1 MIKIGIVGYG
11 NLGKGV
17 HSAVLNSKDM
27 LLQGIFTKRDP
38 KTLNLT
44 SDINCYS
51 YDDLFKEN
59 FDIDVII
66 NCGGSYKDLPVT
78 TPEIVKKYNT
88 VDSFDTHANI
98 PVHLN
103 NVDKNAKENDKTA
116 VISVGWDPGLFSVA
130 RLYEMAALEDGIN
143 YTFWGKGVSQG
154 HSDAIRRIDGVL
166 DARQYTIPKK
176 ETLESIRLGNT
187 KDFTTREKHERYC
200 YVVVKEGADKKLI
213 EKQIKEMPNYF
224 SEYDTTVAFISKE
237 EMEKNHKELPHGG
250 VVIRT
255 GRTGFSR
262 EYNNNIEFSLKLDSN
277 PFFTGSILVSFA
289 RAIYRLNKEG
299 IYGCKTIFDIPP
311 IYLLEDS
318 REKVISSIL

>member
-1 MIKIGIVGYG
+1 MKIAIIGYG
-11 NLGKGV
+11 NLGRGV
-17 HSAVLNSKDM
+17 HSAILNSSDM
-27 LLQGIFTKRDP
+27 TLQGIFTKRDP
-38 KTLNLT
+38 KSLNLAA
-44 SDINCYS
+44 DADCYS
-51 YDDLFKEN
+51 YDDLFSKS
-59 FDIDVII
+59 FDIDVVI
-66 NCGGSYKDLPVT
+66 NCGGSYKDLPLT
-78 TPEIVKKYNT
+78 TPEIAKKYNV

-98 PVHLN
+98 PTHLN
-103 NVDKNAKENDKTA
+103 NVDKSAKDSNKTA

-130 RLYEMAALEDGIN
+130 RLYEMVALPEGKN

-154 HSDAIRRIDGVL
+154 HSDAIRRIEGVL
-166 DARQYTIPKK
+166 DARQYTIPKE
-176 ETLESIRLGNT
+176 ETLKSIRLGDT

-200 YVVVKEGADKKLI
+200 YVVAEEGADKNLI

-224 SEYDTTVAFISKE
+224 SEYDTTVEFISKE
-237 EMEKNHKELPHGG
+237 EMDKNHKELPHGG
-250 VVIRT
+250 VVIRS
-255 GRTGFSR
+255 GKTGFSK